1 MIAVSINGAS
11 GWLGTATLRAISRLE
26 GNNAP
31 WTKTLY
37 GSYSRIHTFV
47 GLGNY
52 QIQEFSTVM
61 AEKSGTDVFVNL
73 AFKTR
78 DYIKKLGEI
87 EYTREN
93 LEIIENSIQRARASN
108 PKSIVLISSGVV
120 TKYLQTGGKDHDD
133 AYTRLK
139 FYEEE
144 CFKRLSIEL
153 NAKLVILRMWA
164 ASGEDM
170 TEPQKYGIGN
180 LLIQSQLKSSILI
193 ESSRKVYRR
202 YADASQQLEICLRA
216 ALGGKSMTINSG
228 GVLIEI
234 RELAERI
241 RIKYAPELIV
251 KQDWNQDEIPDK
263 YFWSGDEF
271 EAAARK
277 FQVELYGIDD
287 QIELTLKSV
296 TRYLQRKNPTII

>member
-1 MIAVSINGAS
+1 M
-11 GWLGTATLRAISRLE
+11 
-26 GNNAP
+26 
-31 WTKTLY
+31 
-37 GSYSRIHTFV
+37 

-52 QIQEFSTVM
+52 QIQEFSTAI
-61 AEKSGTDVFVNL
+61 AEKSGTDIFINL

-78 DYIKKLGEI
+78 DYIKELGETD
-87 EYTREN
+87 YTREN
-93 LEIIENSIQRARASN
+93 LEIIKNSIQRARASN

-120 TKYLQTGGKDHDD
+120 TKYLQTGGKDYDD

-153 NAKLVILRMWA
+153 NSNLIILRMWA

-170 TEPQKYGIGN
+170 TDPQKYGIGN
-180 LLIQSQLKSSILI
+180 LLIQSQLGNSILI

-228 GVLIEI
+228 GFLIEI

-241 RIKYAPELIV
+241 RIKYSPKFIV
-251 KQDWNQDEIPDK
+251 MQEWDQDQVPDE

-271 EAAARK
+271 EAIARK

-287 QIELTLKSV
+287 QIELTFKSV
-296 TRYLQRKNPTII
+296 TRYLQRENPTAI